1 MVLLAVLLTSLLVL
15 VMLEVLSLLPRALVG
30 HQLAALSLFRV
41 VAALLAEAG
50 LSKLLQLMV
59 LREAEQ

>member
-15 VMLEVLSLLPRALVG
+15 ATLEVLSLLPQALVG
-30 HQLAALSLFRV
+30 HLLAGLSLFRA
-41 VAALLAEAG
+41 VAALPARAG

-59 LREAEQ
+59 LREAER